1 MDGTQA
7 RAWYQGGVPTAPSGP
22 DWKPL
27 RRPSAHELV
36 IGAIE
41 GQIEAGALR
50 VGDPLPPE
58 RELAARLGV
67 SRAGV
72 REAVRVLESQ
82 GVLRSRPGVDGGTF
96 VTPVPREALTRF
108 LRLHLALSNFAL
120 ADVID
125 ARVVLERAS
134 AGRAAAAQVEEGMAA
149 MRDALTAMEAV
160 GASREDFSAADT
172 AFHSGLA
179 EASGSAV
186 SAALTVS
193 IRTAVRGPILE
204 ALQRSTSWEAVSAQL
219 RSEHRAIYDAV
230 AAGDGETAADLVER
244 HVRRAAADLH
254 L

>member
-1 MDGTQA
+1 M
-7 RAWYQGGVPTAPSGP
+7 
-22 DWKPL
+22 
-27 RRPSAHELV
+27 

-41 GQIEAGALR
+41 EQIAAGALT
-50 VGDPLPPE
+50 VGDLLPPE

-72 REAVRVLESQ
+72 REAVRVLESH

-108 LRLHLALSNFAL
+108 LRLHIALSNFAL
-120 ADVID
+120 EDVVD

-134 AGRAAAAQVEEGMAA
+134 AARAATSHAEDGMTV
-149 MRDALTAMEAV
+149 MREALERMEAPGV
-160 GASREDFSAADT
+160 SREDFNAADT

-193 IRTAVRGPILE
+193 IRTALRGLIL
-204 ALQRSTSWEAVSAQL
+204 AAMQRSTSWEAVSDQL
-219 RSEHRAIYDAV
+219 RAEHRAIYDAV
-230 AAGDGETAADLVER
+230 AAGHGELAAELVER
-244 HVRRAAADLH
+244 HIRSAADDLH
-254 L
+254 LDPAAPGGRLSPWQ